1 LSWFLLFNPD
11 LSLVYSGIHPAGV
24 PPGRLGYVCK
34 ELLQE
39 SSGQITQVGRH
50 RRRSV
55 LALVHRIHTSYL
67 RPHSH
72 SPGVVQNTQQGFQF
86 NGESDLDLQYAM
98 SLVTAKQEVT
108 LYQVGDEV
116 QGAIVASLL
125 SAVRIANFTFL
136 DRRLIQQ
143 LPRRFGWFLLHIR
156 GWRRPF

>member
-1 LSWFLLFNPD
+1 
-11 LSLVYSGIHPAGV
+11 
-24 PPGRLGYVCK
+24 
-34 ELLQE
+34 
-39 SSGQITQVGRH
+39 
-50 RRRSV
+50 
-55 LALVHRIHTSYL
+55 
-67 RPHSH
+67 
-72 SPGVVQNTQQGFQF
+72 VQNTQQGFQF